1 MSIKDNKTTLINEIN
16 KLENI
21 DSLSFGLVNE
31 AEITKI
37 IENRKVTWM
46 IDLASESFQLNLS
59 NLLNDLSSNNE
70 SSAAKVRIN
79 F

>member
-1 MSIKDNKTTLINEIN
+1 MSIKDNKTTLINEIK

-21 DSLSFGLVNE
+21 DSLTFGLVNE

-37 IENRKVTWM
+37 IDNRQVIWT

-70 SSAAKVRIN
+70 SSAAKVISN

>member
-21 DSLSFGLVNE
+21 DSISFGLVNE

-37 IENRKVTWM
+37 IENRQVTWT
-46 IDLASESFQLNLS
+46 INLASESFQLNLS
-59 NLLNDLSSNNE
+59 NLLNDLWSNNE
-70 SSAAKVRIN
+70 SSAAKVISN